1 MSCIV
6 VVQVRESERVHDDG
20 KECSMVWYGKG
31 LGYRG
36 EYIGMESKQKEIK
49 ECTKRELIADIYS
62 KILS

>member
-1 MSCIV
+1 
-6 VVQVRESERVHDDG
+6 
-20 KECSMVWYGKG
+20 MVWYGKG